1 MLVIPALTLTRSEPL
16 INILTK
22 REYSLTQILGDFYIA
37 NSGIF
42 FVSILIQQSCLSSAN
57 YLLNLSDIVFAYF
70 SPWLALEKRKIFN
83 DSAPWRRHEDLV
95 FQYGFFY
102 AQMMT
107 VFSISLFFSST
118 VPLVTIAGCFFFFM
132 RHLVDC
138 L

>member
-57 YLLNLSDIVFAYF
+57 YLLNLSDIFFAYF

-83 DSAPWRRHEDLV
+83 DSAPWRRQEDRV

-102 AQMMT
+102 A
-107 VFSISLFFSST
+107 
-118 VPLVTIAGCFFFFM
+118 
-132 RHLVDC
+132 
-138 L
+138 